1 MNIWNIAVKE
11 IKSSLRE
18 KRTFMFML
26 ALPLILMLILGSAL
40 SNAFDDTRTVGDMRL
55 LYKSDGTNEQ
65 VSTGWHAFI
74 TAIENEGVE
83 VVQAGPGTDGNE
95 EVRADRYT
103 GYAVVSDDGIEFYG
117 SSKNAI
123 GSNILAG
130 MLTVFADR
138 YSLASAAYQVDPET
152 ALATI
157 TTAGQNDEFIRET
170 TLHPNKKPRSIDY
183 YAMAMTTMIGLYAMI
198 NASYLFSG
206 ERTNKTAI
214 RLMAA
219 PVSKGAIFT
228 GKVIGCTVIN
238 LFFVLVVFLVSKFVF
253 QADWGNHY
261 GMVILVLL
269 TEVVLAVSLGLGI
282 SFLFKGEGIRAIN
295 NIFTQVASF
304 AGGAYFPIDQS
315 GGFISLLSNFS
326 PLHWVNT
333 GLMQIIYTDNPTG
346 AWFAITMNVSFAT
359 AFIIFSVFTV
369 RRREGAFV

>member
-26 ALPLILMLILGSAL
+26 ALPIILMLILGTAL
-40 SNAFDDTRTVGDMRL
+40 SNVFDETRTVDDMRL
-55 LYKSDGTNEQ
+55 LYKSNWTNAQ
-65 VSTGWHAFI
+65 VSTGWNAFI
-74 TAIENEGVE
+74 EAIGKNGVE
-83 VVQAGPGTDGNE
+83 VVEAESGIDGHE
-95 EVRADRYT
+95 EVRANRYT
-103 GYAVVSDDGIEFYG
+103 GYAFVGDEGIEFYG
-117 SSKNAI
+117 SSENAI

-138 YSLASAAYQVDPET
+138 YSLASAAFQVDPET
-152 ALATI
+152 AAATLSA
-157 TTAGQNDEFIRET
+157 TGQNNEFIRET
-170 TLHPNKKPRSIDY
+170 TLNSNKKPGSIDY
-183 YAMAMTTMIGLYAMI
+183 YAMAMTTMIGLYAMF
-198 NASYLFSG
+198 NASYLFSR

-238 LFFVLVVFLVSKFVF
+238 LFFVLAVFLFSKFVF
-253 QADWGNHY
+253 KADWGSHY

-269 TEVVLAVSLGLGI
+269 TEVLLAVSLGLGI
-282 SFLFKGEGIRAIN
+282 SFLFKGEGVRAIN

-315 GGFISLLSNFS
+315 DGFFSLLSNLS

-333 GLMQIIYTDNPTG
+333 GLLQMIYTDNPTG
-346 AWFAITMNVSFAT
+346 AWFAIAMNVSIAM
-359 AFIIFSVFTV
+359 AFIIFSVITM